1 MNPYNYLL
9 CAAGSKGLANALGK
23 RRFARHVFLVYAGY
37 LHLACLRRSHRVVAG
52 NSGQLRHPGTGRYG
66 IGHEA
71 EIWVTTKFQHQKVG
85 IRILQLQSIFAS
97 DAYPVGSYDIHT
109 PFFLIRGLAES

>member
-1 MNPYNYLL
+1 MHTRGFGQVEQKIDQRYKDNLYTYDFTTNLEVGKLL
-9 CAAGSKGLANALGK
+9 PEKA
-23 RRFARHVFLVYAGY
+23 
-37 LHLACLRRSHRVVAG
+37 
-52 NSGQLRHPGTGRYG
+52 
-66 IGHEA
+66 
-71 EIWVTTKFQHQKVG
+71 G